1 MATGGRIVLAT
12 AGSLGDLHP
21 FIALGRALQARG
33 FRAEIASSE
42 DYRAKVEAEGLG
54 FHAVGPSLTR
64 LNADLGMSLAEI
76 TQGIARSD
84 RFLIE
89 RIMLPYL
96 QTAVRQLM
104 TAAEG
109 CVAIAGSTF
118 AAGAAMAAERLNV
131 PFVPVALQ
139 PTVVMSAFDPP
150 FLPRAPW
157 LAPARSGPRL
167 WLNRMTLALGRAT
180 TAHWNRPINE
190 VRRSFDLG
198 PTDLNLVFDG
208 LRAGRLSLGLYSPL
222 LSPRQPDA
230 PPQFEVAGY
239 AAYDSEDGG
248 PAVLS
253 PALNAFLD
261 EGPPPVVF
269 TLGSAAVNIPGDF
282 YLQSLAAT
290 RKLGRRAV
298 LLVGP
303 EGDLSVADG
312 PDIVAARYAPFSLL
326 FPRCAAIVHQGGV
339 GTTQQALRGG
349 RPQLVVPHLGDQFD
363 NGARVVRLGCG
374 ATLSR
379 SGYRLERIVPAL
391 EALLNDPSM
400 AARSAALGDAA
411 RSEDGAARGADLI
424 TAMVASS
431 RC

>member
-1 MATGGRIVLAT
+1 MGDGGRVVLAT

-21 FIALGRALQARG
+21 FIALGKALLARG
-33 FRAEIASSE
+33 FRAEIAASE
-42 DYRAKVEAEGLG
+42 DYRTKVEAEGLG
-54 FHAVGPSLTR
+54 FHAVGPSLVR

-76 TQGIARSD
+76 TRAIARSD
-84 RFLIE
+84 RFLFE

-96 QTAVRQLM
+96 ETGTRQLIA
-104 TAAEG
+104 AAEG

-118 AAGAAMAAERLNV
+118 AAGTAMAAERLDV

-139 PTVVMSAFDPP
+139 PTVLMSAFDPP
-150 FLPRAPW
+150 VLPHAPW
-157 LAPARSGPRL
+157 LAPARGGPQL
-167 WLNRMTLALGRAT
+167 WLNRATFALGRAT
-180 TAHWNRPINE
+180 TAHWKRPINA
-190 VRRSFDLG
+190 VRHDLGLG
-198 PTDLNLVFDG
+198 PTDLDLVFDG
-208 LRAGRLSLGLYSPL
+208 LRAGPLSLGLYSPL

-239 AAYDSEDGG
+239 AAYDSDAGG
-248 PAVLS
+248 PSALP
-253 PALNAFLD
+253 PALGAFLD
-261 EGPPPVVF
+261 EGPAPIVF
-269 TLGSAAVNIPGDF
+269 TLGSAAVNIAGDF

-290 RKLGRRAV
+290 RKLGHRAV

-326 FPRCAAIVHQGGV
+326 FPHCAAVVHQGGV
-339 GTTQQALRGG
+339 GATQQALRGG
-349 RPQLVVPHLGDQFD
+349 RPQLVVPHLGDQYD

-379 SGYRLERIVPAL
+379 SRYRANRIVPVL
-391 EALLNDPSM
+391 QALLNDPLK
-400 AARSAALGDAA
+400 AARSAAVGVAA
-411 RSEDGAARGADLI
+411 RSEDGATRGADLI
-424 TAMVASS
+424 AAIVASS